1 MWPAAPAAAW
11 SSARSGRFPTARSAG
26 KRVTSPAGGR
36 WPRDGSA
43 SAVSAPELHGG
54 ERLLDGSLG
63 ELRGWYAGKGHMI
76 LAVVAAEASAE
87 TFTGLMD
94 HVAQGFEALGAAIL
108 VVGVI
113 WSFVL
118 AAVALRRSDRLAK
131 AYLVLRQA
139 FGGTLLLGLEI
150 LVAADLVR
158 TVAVAPTLDNVLVL
172 GLIVVIR
179 TFLSF
184 SLETEIEGVAPWRR
198 ALISGAGTIR
208 RASASALESETP
220 P

>member
-1 MWPAAPAAAW
+1 MTLAA
-11 SSARSGRFPTARSAG
+11 
-26 KRVTSPAGGR
+26 
-36 WPRDGSA
+36 
-43 SAVSAPELHGG
+43 
-54 ERLLDGSLG
+54 
-63 ELRGWYAGKGHMI
+63 
-76 LAVVAAEASAE
+76 VAAGAPGE

-108 VVGVI
+108 VIGVI

-118 AAVALRRSDRLAK
+118 AAVAVRRSGWSAK

-139 FGGTLLLGLEI
+139 FGGTLLLGVEV

-158 TVAVAPTLDNVLVL
+158 TVAVAPTLNNVFVL
-172 GLIVVIR
+172 GLIVAIR

-208 RASASALESETP
+208 RASATALGPGTP

>member
-1 MWPAAPAAAW
+1 MILAAPAT
-11 SSARSGRFPTARSAG
+11 GAG
-26 KRVTSPAGGR
+26 P
-36 WPRDGSA
+36 
-43 SAVSAPELHGG
+43 
-54 ERLLDGSLG
+54 
-63 ELRGWYAGKGHMI
+63 
-76 LAVVAAEASAE
+76 
-87 TFTGLMD
+87 FTGLMD

-113 WSFVL
+113 WSGVL
-118 AAVALRRSDRLAK
+118 GATAARRSWSSAR
-131 AYLVLRQA
+131 AYLVVRQA
-139 FGGTLLLGLEI
+139 FGGTLLLGLEV

-158 TVAVAPTLDNVLVL
+158 TVAVAPTLGNVLVL

-198 ALISGAGTIR
+198 ALTGGAGTIR
-208 RASASALESETP
+208 RAAASARDSGIP

>member
-1 MWPAAPAAAW
+1 
-11 SSARSGRFPTARSAG
+11 
-26 KRVTSPAGGR
+26 
-36 WPRDGSA
+36 
-43 SAVSAPELHGG
+43 
-54 ERLLDGSLG
+54 
-63 ELRGWYAGKGHMI
+63 MI
-76 LAVVAAEASAE
+76 LTAATAQPSTES
-87 TFTGLMD
+87 FTKLMD

-113 WSFVL
+113 WSFIL
-118 AAVALRRSDRLAK
+118 AAVAARRSGWSAQ

-198 ALISGAGTIR
+198 AMTGGAGTLR
-208 RASASALESETP
+208 RAPASALESKKP